1 MFFSELRWFNNTY
14 AFYYWCI
21 LVEQVLYTPQ
31 EPTRKKWT
39 RAGYRSVS
47 YDIKTSIEEDLVT
60 EHGFYILLKLILAF
74 LSLKARV
81 LTMRVRG
88 CVEFLCYCIIVYWD
102 VVWCCLLLG
111 LRAGCFL
118 AASYFALRPAP
129 WWWEPVPVSI
139 CAARGGYLGT
149 RVSCVCV

>member
-1 MFFSELRWFNNTY
+1 M
-14 AFYYWCI
+14 
-21 LVEQVLYTPQ
+21 EQVLYTPQ

-88 CVEFLCYCIIVYWD
+88 CVELLCYCIIVYWD
-102 VVWCCLLLG
+102 VV
-111 LRAGCFL
+111 
-118 AASYFALRPAP
+118 
-129 WWWEPVPVSI
+129 
-139 CAARGGYLGT
+139 
-149 RVSCVCV
+149 